1 MTPYILASASPRR
14 REICELADIPVEILP
29 APDGVEPPPD
39 LTLSPQEA
47 VLRVAKAKAE
57 AVAKDHPDRTVIG
70 ADTTVWLN
78 GEPLGKPRDAADAS
92 AMLRRLSGNTHQVI
106 TAVWVCS
113 PHKSNGFHD
122 TADVTFYPMSEEDIA
137 AYIATN
143 EPMDKAGSYGI
154 QGKGMVYIETLHGD
168 FYTVMGLSGA
178 KLKRFLKEF

>member
-39 LTLSPQEA
+39 TALSPQEA
-47 VLRVAKAKAE
+47 VLRVAKAKTE
-57 AVAKDHPDRTVIG
+57 AVAKDHPDRIVIG
-70 ADTTVWLN
+70 ADTTVWLEN
-78 GEPLGKPRDAADAS
+78 EPLGKPANEAEAA
-92 AMLRRLSGNTHQVI
+92 AMLRRLSGNTHQVV

-113 PHKSNGFHD
+113 PTKCAGFHD

-137 AYIATN
+137 AYIATG

-154 QGKGMVYIETLHGD
+154 QGKGMAYIEGLHGD

>member
-1 MTPYILASASPRR
+1 M
-14 REICELADIPVEILP
+14 ADIPVEILP

-39 LTLSPQEA
+39 PALSPQEA
-47 VLRVAKAKAE
+47 VLRVARAKAE
-57 AVAKDHPDRTVIG
+57 AVACDHPDRIVIG
-70 ADTTVWLN
+70 ADTTVWLGN
-78 GEPLGKPRDAADAS
+78 EPLGKPTDEREAA
-92 AMLRRLSGNTHQVI
+92 AMLRKLSGNTHQVV

-113 PHKSNGFHD
+113 PLKCGGFHD

-137 AYIATN
+137 AYIATG

-154 QGKGMVYIETLHGD
+154 QGKGMVYIEALHGD

>member
-14 REICELADIPVEILP
+14 REICELAEIPVTILP

-39 LTLSPQEA
+39 PTLSPQEA
-47 VLRVAKAKAE
+47 VLAVARAKAE
-57 AVAKDHPDRTVIG
+57 AVAKNHPDRIVIG
-70 ADTTVWLN
+70 ADTTVWFGN
-78 GEPLGKPRDAADAS
+78 EPLGKPADEAEAAV
-92 AMLRRLSGNTHQVI
+92 MLRKLSGNTHQVV

-113 PHKSNGFHD
+113 PQKCAGFHD

-137 AYIATN
+137 AYIATK

-154 QGKGMVYIETLHGD
+154 QGRGMVYIEALHGD